1 MCERCRLIKA
11 ENTPEE
17 IAAKAKMAIYMA
29 ELSMRQVVNHLNEF
43 IEYGKVADN
52 ADMLDIISGLMLK
65 DSSEAR
71 LKLIADLH
79 LTVEKQTKNP
89 A

>member
-1 MCERCRLIKA
+1 MCERCRQIKA

-29 ELSMRQVVNHLNEF
+29 ELSMQQVVSHLDEF
-43 IEYGKVADN
+43 IEYGKVAENVDMMDMISATLLVDGARKRLSLT
-52 ADMLDIISGLMLK
+52 ADFHKKI
-65 DSSEAR
+65 ER
-71 LKLIADLH
+71 
-79 LTVEKQTKNP
+79 QTNNP

>member
-1 MCERCRLIKA
+1 MCERCRQIKA

-29 ELSMRQVVNHLNEF
+29 ELSMQQVVSHLKEF

-52 ADMLDIISGLMLK
+52 VEMSDLFSATPLAEGAEK
-65 DSSEAR
+65 R
-71 LKLIADLH
+71 LR
-79 LTVEKQTKNP
+79 LTASFHKKIEEQTNNP